1 LWKAPVE
8 HGDAIQVSHT
18 GGAVAMESVDRK
30 FVYYTKS
37 SELSSSL
44 WKVPIEGGAET
55 PVLPRVLFGNDFTVT
70 DRGIYFIPWS
80 GRAGPLIVSKGPQ
93 GAPIEFL
100 SFATRAVK
108 TIFTTTKPVYIGLAA
123 SPDGRSLL
131 FTQVDRAESDLWM
144 VENFR

>member
-1 LWKAPVE
+1 MARALARGWGE
-8 HGDAIQVSHT
+8 
-18 GGAVAMESVDRK
+18 
-30 FVYYTKS
+30 
-37 SELSSSL
+37 
-44 WKVPIEGGAET
+44 
-55 PVLPRVLFGNDFTVT
+55 PVLCSDAG
-70 DRGIYFIPWS
+70 S
-80 GRAGPLIVSKGPQ
+80 GRAGALVLSKGPE

-100 SFATRAVK
+100 SFATGAVK